1 MSVPRYWDLLTQKR
15 LGRRRAIAGSASIG
29 LGAAALSLVGCGGS
43 SNNKSASSPPVD
55 ASGLLYKPQE
65 TTSSAKPGGTFKSF
79 RPAEVASLDP
89 LSAASILVYY
99 ATLYSY
105 PRLFKFTPSK
115 YPDIPGNDVEGDFV
129 QSWEVSADKTVIT
142 GKLRQGLKW
151 DSRAPTSG
159 REIDSQDVVFSWN
172 KFAQVS
178 GGRADVVYSAQN
190 PTAPVESITAIDKY
204 TIQIKTHQPNSSIL
218 QQLGV
223 PLMFVMPRESDG
235 GFDPKGDIRGYGPWL
250 LQEYKP
256 SVGYTWQK
264 NPDYYVKG
272 RPFIDKIEEPVVPE
286 YATRLGQFR
295 AGNIYAA
302 DVSQADILTTKK
314 DIPDLLMLPGYQFSR
329 SGSLIT
335 FGYEGDSPFKD
346 ERMRQAVSMLVDRE
360 GATDVLS
367 NRAQFK
373 AAGLDVPTRYNT
385 IIPGGWEGAWLDPL
399 NEKAIGPS
407 AKFYK
412 RDVAEAKKLVAAAG
426 YANGVDTS
434 IFYPGPGGTPQPVD
448 NTVSIYVDSMRD
460 GGIRAKPVSV
470 MYQTDFIP
478 NYLYA
483 YAKGGKGY
491 NGMIAQGLIGQP
503 TLPLAL
509 RLHHHPDGAR
519 FMGSSPDGK
528 TDAHLGDPA
537 MNDLIAKSL
546 IEFDSNKQTA
556 LLQDVAKIASNK
568 MYWATIPLV
577 AVYTIG
583 YTLSWPA
590 LGNRGVYRASA
601 GDGGTV
607 IADINQW
614 IDTTKAPL
622 GKS

>member
-1 MSVPRYWDLLTQKR
+1 MT
-15 LGRRRAIAGSASIG
+15 RRRALVGASSVTAS
-29 LGAAALSLVGCGGS
+29 AAALSVVGCGSGGGS
-43 SNNKSASSPPVD
+43 GSKASSSSQPAD
-55 ASGLLYKPQE
+55 ASGLLYSPKD
-65 TTSSAKPGGTFKSF
+65 TTSSAKAGGTLKSF
-79 RPAEVASLDP
+79 RPADIASLDP

-99 ATLYSY
+99 ATMYSY
-105 PRLFKFTPSK
+105 PRLFKFTPAK

-129 QSWEVSADKTVIT
+129 QSYEISPDKLLIT
-142 GKLRQGLKW
+142 AKLRQGLKW
-151 DSRAPTSG
+151 DSRTPTNG

-178 GGRADVVYSAQN
+178 GGRADVVYTAQN
-190 PTAPVESITAIDKY
+190 PTAPIESMTAVDKY
-204 TIQIKTHQPNSSIL
+204 TVQIKVHQPNSSVI

-223 PLMFVMPRESDG
+223 PLFFVMPRESDG

-250 LQEYKP
+250 LQQYR
-256 SVGYTWQK
+256 SSQSYTWQK

-272 RPFIDKIEEPVVPE
+272 RPFIDTIEETVIPE
-286 YATRLGQFR
+286 YAARLSQFR
-295 AGNIYAA
+295 AGNIYTA
-302 DVSQADILTTKK
+302 DVSQADILATKK
-314 DIPDLLMLPGYQFSR
+314 DIPDLQMFAGYQFSR
-329 SGSLIT
+329 SGSLLT

-346 ERMRQAVSMLVDRE
+346 ERMRQAASMLVDRE

-367 NRAQFK
+367 NRANFK
-373 AAGLDVPTRYNT
+373 AVGLDVPVRYNT

-399 NEKAIGPS
+399 NDKQIGPS
-407 AKFYK
+407 SKFYK

-426 YANGVDTS
+426 FPNGVDTN
-434 IFYPGPGGTPQPVD
+434 IYFPGPGGTPQPVD
-448 NTVSIYVDSMRD
+448 NTVSIYVDSMKD

-470 MYQTDFIP
+470 AYQTDFIP

-491 NGMIAQGLIGQP
+491 NGMIAQGIIGQP

-519 FMGSSPDGK
+519 FMGASADGK
-528 TDAHLGDPA
+528 TDAHLGDPQ

-546 IEFDSNKQTA
+546 IEFDANKQTSM
-556 LLQDVAKIASNK
+556 LQEAAKIASNK

-583 YTLSWPA
+583 YNLSWPVI
-590 LGNRGVYRASA
+590 GNRGFYRASA

-607 IADINQW
+607 IAEINQW
-614 IDTTKAPL
+614 IDSSKPPL